1 MPIDAFDGRCCRNL
15 RRTDGAFALKHFDDA
30 AVREKILVAQGV
42 SVKRVM
48 TGERKELLLLFF
60 SRGHVTLHLAVSIGP
75 LVCWSVRNIFK
86 FRAVF
91 LFYCSCSN
99 RPRLDW
105 SVFSVSL
112 SVCQF
117 VNLSVCQF
125 CQSVSLSVCQSVN
138 LSICQF
144 VFLFSLLICQLFSLS
159 TCYYASL
166 LVCQFVSQV
175 VYYAIVYLVF
185 RRSVC

>member
-1 MPIDAFDGRCCRNL
+1 
-15 RRTDGAFALKHFDDA
+15 
-30 AVREKILVAQGV
+30 
-42 SVKRVM
+42 M
-48 TGERKELLLLFF
+48 TGERKELLLLFL
-60 SRGHVTLHLAVSIGP
+60 VVDMWLYTLP
-75 LVCWSVRNIFK
+75 CRLVRWSVGLSVTSLNSEQF
-86 FRAVF
+86 F

-144 VFLFSLLICQLFSLS
+144 VILFSLLICQLFSLS

-175 VYYAIVYLVF
+175 VYYAIVYFVF
-185 RRSVC
+185 PSVRLFVGSWARVKKVWKQRIFCLCLSVCNWC

>member
-1 MPIDAFDGRCCRNL
+1 M
-15 RRTDGAFALKHFDDA
+15 
-30 AVREKILVAQGV
+30 
-42 SVKRVM
+42 
-48 TGERKELLLLFF
+48 
-60 SRGHVTLHLAVSIGP
+60 TLHLAVSIGP
-75 LVCWSVRNIFK
+75 LVRWSVRNIFK

-91 LFYCSCSN
+91 YSIVPVRTFRDWIGLF
-99 RPRLDW
+99 
-105 SVFSVSL
+105 SL

-117 VNLSVCQF
+117 VSLSICQF

-144 VFLFSLLICQLFSLS
+144 VILFSLLVCQLFSLS

-185 RRSVC
+185 CRSVCLLVHEHESKKCENNAFSASACPFAIDVSLCNLALLIRFAFNSFV

>member
-1 MPIDAFDGRCCRNL
+1 M
-15 RRTDGAFALKHFDDA
+15 
-30 AVREKILVAQGV
+30 
-42 SVKRVM
+42 
-48 TGERKELLLLFF
+48 
-60 SRGHVTLHLAVSIGP
+60 TLHLAVSIGP
-75 LVCWSVRNIFK
+75 LVRWSVRNIFK

-99 RPRLDW
+99 RSRLDW

-138 LSICQF
+138 LLICQF
-144 VFLFSLLICQLFSLS
+144 VILFSLLICQLFSLS

-185 RRSVC
+185 RPSVCLLVHEHESKKCENNAFSASACPFAIGVSLCNLALLIRFAFNSFVL